1 MQKLLPEVLEAIVAF
16 LLLSGGFCFA
26 LMAKGAFVLRRLARE
41 NPREDGVSLLK
52 SRLAPAVSVIAVPQ
66 DAGAESRALVRLLVG
81 LQFGNHEVVLVLVAP
96 NDADFAAWGEEFH
109 LEPSLRQISGSLPM
123 GDVRSVLEAR
133 DPVRLT
139 AIVLEPC
146 SRGHALNAA
155 VNAAQCPVIGLF
167 GAGGEF
173 DSESLLR
180 LIRPMLEDP
189 QRTIAVCGVAPAP
202 TERGLV
208 SQFAALDFLRTWLS
222 RQSAL
227 SGWNLLTPAP
237 GSAVLIGRDSI
248 VKVGGFRAGA
258 LELVLR
264 LHADAR
270 ASKRA
275 YRVAFVPGSGCLQ
288 RRSRSLAA
296 LRSEIVRD
304 GQGVARAVFTPG
316 ALPWWLRCGMFSVR
330 FVRPLLETL
339 AYVLTVAGLA
349 LGWIGWPLALLVLLS
364 TAGIGMLLS
373 MAAVSLR
380 ELAEYRGSDP
390 ARLARL
396 FLAAIPENLGFRQLR
411 NLWLL
416 TLWGKR
422 ADW

>member
-26 LMAKGAFVLRRLARE
+26 LMAKGAFVLRHLARE
-41 NPREDGVSLLK
+41 NPRADGVSLLK
-52 SRLAPAVSVIAVPQ
+52 SRLAPAVSVIAFPS
-66 DAGAESRALVRLLVG
+66 DGGAESRAQVRLLVG
-81 LQFGNHEVVLVLVAP
+81 LQFGNHEVVLVLIAP
-96 NDADFAAWGEEFH
+96 GDADLAAWSEEFH
-109 LEPSLRQISGSLPM
+109 LEPSLRQVSGSLPM
-123 GDVRSVLEAR
+123 GDVRSVLESR
-133 DPVRLT
+133 DPIRLT

-146 SRGHALNAA
+146 GRGQALNAA

-167 GAGGEF
+167 GGSSEF

-202 TERGLV
+202 TGRGLV
-208 SQFAALDFLRTWLS
+208 AQFAALDFLRVWLS

-237 GSAVLIGRDSI
+237 GSAVLIGRESI

-288 RRSRSLAA
+288 RRPRSLGE
-296 LRSEIVRD
+296 LRAEVVRD
-304 GQGVARAVFTPG
+304 GQGVTRAVFTQG
-316 ALPWWLRCGMFSVR
+316 ALPWWLRCGLFSAR

-339 AYVLTVAGLA
+339 AYILTVAGLA
-349 LGWIGWPLALLVLLS
+349 TRWIGWPLALLVLLS
-364 TAGIGMLLS
+364 TAGMGMLLS

-396 FLAAIPENLGFRQLR
+396 FLAAVPENLGFRQLR
-411 NLWLL
+411 NLWSLA
-416 TLWGKR
+416 LWGKQ

>member
-1 MQKLLPEVLEAIVAF
+1 MQTLFQEILEAIVAF
-16 LLLSGGFCFA
+16 LLLSGVSGLA
-26 LMAKGAFVLRRLARE
+26 LMAKGAFVLRQLFRQ

-52 SRLAPAVSVIAVPQ
+52 SRLAPAVSVIAAPL
-66 DAGAESRALVRLLVG
+66 DAGVESRARVRLLVG
-81 LQFGNHEVVLVLVAP
+81 LQLGNHEVVLVLSGP
-96 NDADFAAWGEEFH
+96 GDADLTAWRQEFH
-109 LEPSLRQISGSLPM
+109 LEPSLRRISGSLPM
-123 GDVRSVLEAR
+123 GDVRGVLESR
-133 DPVRLT
+133 DPIRLT

-146 SRGHALNAA
+146 SRGQALNAA

-167 GAGGEF
+167 GDGGEF
-173 DSESLLR
+173 DSEALLR

-189 QRTIAVCGVAPAP
+189 QGTIAVCGMAPAA
-202 TERGLV
+202 TGAGLV
-208 SQFAALDFLRTWLS
+208 SQFAALDFLRAWLS
-222 RQSAL
+222 RQAAL

-237 GSAVLIGRDSI
+237 GSAVLIGRESI
-248 VKVGGFRAGA
+248 IKLGGFRAGA
-258 LELVLR
+258 LDLVLR

-288 RRSRSLAA
+288 RRPRSLAQ

-304 GQGVARAVFTPG
+304 GQGVARAVFTAG

-339 AYVLTVAGLA
+339 AYVMTVAGLA
-349 LGWIGWPLALLVLLS
+349 AGWIRWPLALLVLLS
-364 TAGIGMLLS
+364 TAGMGMLVS

-390 ARLARL
+390 ARLAQL
-396 FLAAIPENLGFRQLR
+396 FLAAVPENLGFRQLR

-416 TLWGKR
+416 ALWGKR

>member
-1 MQKLLPEVLEAIVAF
+1 MQTLLPRVLEAIVAF

-26 LMAKGAFVLRRLARE
+26 LMSRGAFVLRRLARE

-52 SRLAPAVSVIAVPQ
+52 SRLAPAVSVIAAPE

-81 LQFGNHEVVLVLVAP
+81 LQFGNHEVVLVLNAP
-96 NDADFAAWGEEFH
+96 DETEFAAWREEFH
-109 LEPSLRQISGSLPM
+109 LEPSLRQVSGGLPM
-123 GDVRSVLEAR
+123 GDVRSVHESR
-133 DPVRLT
+133 DPIRLT

-146 SRGHALNAA
+146 SRGQALNAA

-167 GAGGEF
+167 GASGEF

-189 QRTIAVCGVAPAP
+189 VRTIAVCGVAPAP
-202 TERGLV
+202 TGTSLV
-208 SQFAALDFLRTWLS
+208 SQFAALDFLRLWLS

-227 SGWNLLTPAP
+227 SGWNLLTPAS
-237 GSAVLIGRDSI
+237 GSAVLIGRESI
-248 VKVGGFRAGA
+248 VKLGGFRAGA

-288 RRSRSLAA
+288 RRPQSMAE
-296 LRSEIVRD
+296 LRREIVRD
-304 GQGVARAVFTPG
+304 GEGVARAVFTPG

-330 FVRPLLETL
+330 FVRPLLETVAYIL
-339 AYVLTVAGLA
+339 AVAGLA
-349 LGWIGWPLALLVLLS
+349 LGWIYWPLALLVLLS
-364 TAGIGMLLS
+364 TAGMGVLLS

-396 FLAAIPENLGFRQLR
+396 FFAAIPENVGFRQLR

-416 TLWGKR
+416 ALWGKR

>member
-1 MQKLLPEVLEAIVAF
+1 
-16 LLLSGGFCFA
+16 
-26 LMAKGAFVLRRLARE
+26 MAKGAFVLRHLARE

-52 SRLAPAVSVIAVPQ
+52 SRLAPAVSVIAAPQ
-66 DAGAESRALVRLLVG
+66 DASVESRALVRLLVG
-81 LQFGNHEVVLVLVAP
+81 LEFGNHEVVLVLNAP
-96 NDADFAAWGEEFH
+96 GDADFAAWSEEFH
-109 LEPSLRQISGSLPM
+109 LELSLRQVSGSLPM
-123 GDVRSVLEAR
+123 GDVRSVFESR
-133 DPVRLT
+133 DPIRLT

-146 SRGHALNAA
+146 GRGQALNAA

-167 GAGGEF
+167 GASSEF

-189 QRTIAVCGVAPAP
+189 RGTIAVCGVAPAA
-202 TERGLV
+202 TGASLI
-208 SQFAALDFLRTWLS
+208 SQFAALDFLRAWLS

-227 SGWNLLTPAP
+227 SGWNLLMPAP
-237 GSAVLIGRDSI
+237 GSAVLIGRESI
-248 VKVGGFRAGA
+248 VKLGGFRAGA

-288 RRSRSLAA
+288 RRPRSLAE

-304 GQGVARAVFTPG
+304 GQGVARAVFTRG

-330 FVRPLLETL
+330 FLRPLLETA
-339 AYVLTVAGLA
+339 AYLLTVAGLA
-349 LGWIGWPLALLVLLS
+349 AGWIRWPLALLVLLS
-364 TAGIGMLLS
+364 TAGMGMLLS

-396 FLAAIPENLGFRQLR
+396 FFAAIPENLGFRQLR

-416 TLWGKR
+416 ALWGKR